1 MTIRCILGASITRHC
16 DTRRTTARVTWL
28 DGRRQQH
35 ETVAAYPDSTHVQAL
50 LLRAMREGV
59 TVTRE
64 EF

>member
-1 MTIRCILGASITRHC
+1 MTIRCILGAAITRHT
-16 DTRRTTARVTWL
+16 DTRQTTARVTWL
-28 DGRRQQH
+28 DARKHQH
-35 ETVAAYPDSTHVQAL
+35 EAVGCYPASNHIRDL

>member
-1 MTIRCILGASITRHC
+1 MTIRCILGAAITRHH
-16 DTRRTTARVTWL
+16 DSRRTTARVTFL
-28 DGRRQQH
+28 DSYKRQH
-35 ETVAAYPDSTHVQAL
+35 ESVGAYPSPYMQAL